1 MQPANLRANPGLPV
15 WAGLGATLLAGT
27 GVLTGST
34 GWPGL
39 CACLGLLGW
48 TATVALAPGA
58 RSGLVQLLCL
68 GFAATGLSL
77 GAGGPT
83 NAAFAAQAWPILGAI
98 AGGVSAWRGVVVAV
112 AGSVA
117 AALAGLVLA
126 RSGIV
131 LVTPEWGAIVGLG
144 GMVLLGIAAF
154 ASTMGIGAR
163 APGTAVM
170 AQAPADSSLVD
181 RSLALE
187 ALHEA
192 DAARREAAGRARFM
206 AEMSH
211 ELRTPLN
218 AIIGFSD
225 SMKEGVFGPLP
236 ERYADYAGL
245 IHQSGKHLLELISDL
260 LDLSKVEAGRYR
272 IEAGPVDLAQIA
284 AEAVMMGTAVAGP
297 QDVHLRLEAAGPVTA
312 TGDRRAVLQ
321 MLLNLVSNAVK
332 FTPAGGLVTVRALTL
347 SDGPRLEVQDTGVGM
362 TVDQLARIGQPYAS
376 STDGLSG
383 QRGTGLG
390 LALVQRLAALQGGS
404 LAIDSQ
410 PGAGTL
416 AVVKL
421 PVAQALPEASPE
433 ATPETS
439 PETSPETAP
448 DGPPAPAR

>member
-1 MQPANLRANPGLPV
+1 MQPATLRANSGLPV
-15 WAGLGATLLAGT
+15 WAGLGAMLLAGA
-27 GVLTGST
+27 GVLTGNT

-39 CACLGLLGW
+39 FACLGLLGW
-48 TATVALAPGA
+48 TVTVALAPGA
-58 RSGLVQLLCL
+58 RSGLIQLVCL
-68 GFAATGLSL
+68 GFAATSLSL

-83 NAAFAAQAWPILGAI
+83 NAAFAAQTWPILGAI
-98 AGGVSAWRGVVVAV
+98 AGGVTAWRGVLVAV
-112 AGSVA
+112 AGSLA
-117 AALAGLVLA
+117 AAVAGFVLA

-131 LVTPEWGAIVGLG
+131 LVTPKWGAIVGLG
-144 GMVLLGIAAF
+144 GLVLLGMAAF
-154 ASTMGIGAR
+154 ATTLAFGAR
-163 APGTAVM
+163 APGA
-170 AQAPADSSLVD
+170 AIARQAGSTSGLVD

-187 ALHEA
+187 ALAEA

-272 IEAGPVDLAQIA
+272 IEAGPVDLAEIA
-284 AEAVMMGTAVAGP
+284 GEAVAMGAAVAGP
-297 QDVHLRLEAAGPVTA
+297 QDVHLRLEAVGPVAATA
-312 TGDRRAVLQ
+312 DRRAVLQ

-332 FTPAGGLVTVRALTL
+332 FTPSGGLVTVRALAL

-362 TVDQLARIGQPYAS
+362 TTDQLARIGQPYAG
-376 STDGLSG
+376 STAGLSG

-404 LAIDSQ
+404 LAIESH

-421 PVAQALPEASPE
+421 PTVQALPPPPHNAPE
-433 ATPETS
+433 PNRA
-439 PETSPETAP
+439 
-448 DGPPAPAR
+448 DGQPAEEPPAPEPAR